1 MSSAVTT
8 IECGSSSRATTR
20 SFSRKSSATSENPYA
35 ATLGLRIEPAKPG
48 AGLSF
53 RADVDV
59 KLVWKEVSEKKNE
72 TKDKF
77 IDSLDYNFD
86 KYSDLRLTKAW
97 PYKVGQK
104 YYLVWLFEEEKNKYV
119 LSAEISKLQGPVP
132 NPKTRRIE
140 STDVGGYAGF
150 EYVKRMYSI
159 NPKGKL
165 KVQTRVTQTMS
176 DRSRLTFRREVR
188 VRIAGELQRVCKIA
202 VPAEGKPNRLWGK
215 KYLCSQFLTKD

>member
-1 MSSAVTT
+1 MHTYVLKWDGPDSSLNTIDVEVSDTGEVIQTIAV
-8 IECGSSSRATTR
+8 
-20 SFSRKSSATSENPYA
+20 
-35 ATLGLRIEPAKPG
+35 PA
-48 AGLSF
+48 
-53 RADVDV
+53 DV
-59 KLVWKEVSEKKNE
+59 KLIWKEISEKKNE

-86 KYSDLRLTKAW
+86 KYADLRLTKVW

-104 YYLVWLFEEEKNKYV
+104 YYLVWLFDEEKNKYI
-119 LSAEISKLQGPVP
+119 LNAEISKLQGPVP

-165 KVQTRVTQTMS
+165 KVQTRVTQTIS

-188 VRIAGELQRVCKIA
+188 VRIAGELQRVCRIA